1 MRYDTISPPPLT
13 IEPIEPEHLEGDLIQ
28 PGDPLF
34 GLIWMNPER
43 MGGEPLFYATRVP
56 IIALFQYLAAG
67 ETLDEFLYQF
77 EGVSREQALNV
88 LELAVR
94 GTVGKLDGIR
104 ASAAR
109 SQPAAGAAT
118 ADAAPRR
125 LDDSVQ
131 GVGPPAERAPATGRG
146 R

>member
-56 IIALFQYLAAG
+56 VISLFYYLGGGDTLEVFLDSFPGVTRAQAIGVLDLALRGMLARLP
-67 ETLDEFLYQF
+67 E
-77 EGVSREQALNV
+77 
-88 LELAVR
+88 
-94 GTVGKLDGIR
+94 R
-104 ASAAR
+104 ARAPR
-109 SQPAAGAAT
+109 PQPAPTAPAALAGA
-118 ADAAPRR
+118 
-125 LDDSVQ
+125 
-131 GVGPPAERAPATGRG
+131 
-146 R
+146 